1 MPKDDDELI
10 EVRCPEC
17 GTVVKI
23 REKEAERTNLAK
35 CPNGH
40 DVPLAKAL

>member
-1 MPKDDDELI
+1 MARDDEPI
-10 EVRCPEC
+10 ELRCPEC
-17 GTVVKI
+17 GAVFRV
-23 REKEAERTNLAK
+23 EVEQAERDSRAT

>member
-1 MPKDDDELI
+1 MPSDDELI

-17 GTVVKI
+17 GSVIKI
-23 REKEAERTNLAK
+23 TEEEAEEKNSAK
-35 CPNGH
+35 CPKGH